1 VNKASENLLAS
12 LSRSL
17 LPTEQRD
24 AAGDHNLTKSEI
36 NPYSHCELPVF
47 VARVGVSDRSSQDE
61 FCFTSDHDQLATKV
75 RESLETLESP
85 TTIPARF
92 VSVVRECRKQR
103 CQPH

>member
-1 VNKASENLLAS
+1 MPVLQRTIRDSRLKSLVAIYFNRSPHCKLAKLLGSA
-12 LSRSL
+12 
-17 LPTEQRD
+17 
-24 AAGDHNLTKSEI
+24 
-36 NPYSHCELPVF
+36 
-47 VARVGVSDRSSQDE
+47 GVSDRSSQDE